1 MNLQPL
7 TDRVVIKPVDAE
19 ERSPGGI
26 LIPDNAKVKQQK
38 GKILAVGPGR
48 ISDSGTTIK
57 MSVSVGQTV
66 LYDKYSGVE
75 VEVDGELYL
84 IIRESDILTI
94 I

>member
-1 MNLQPL
+1 MNLQPV
-7 TDRVVIKPVDAE
+7 TDRVVIKPLAVE
-19 ERSPGGI
+19 EKSPGGI
-26 LIPDNAKVKQQK
+26 LIPDNAKEKQRK

-48 ISDSGTTIK
+48 ISDYGTTVR
-57 MSVSVGQTV
+57 MGVSVGQTV

-75 VEVDGELYL
+75 VEADGELYL